1 MFPNSSLAE
10 GLVSIT
16 HAFKTVAADTQFT
29 AAVPLANYDQLLF
42 VFSTNDFADTSTI
55 NGGVATCDSD
65 GTSNV
70 VLIASKT
77 LTERA
82 AHDTNNDAKQFVIAV
97 KSADLIA
104 AGKDHVRGQLTGSG
118 TGGGVHLLVLGTP
131 KYGPAVQPVA
141 VVETLK

>member
-1 MFPNSSLAE
+1 MFPNTSLAE
-10 GLVSIT
+10 GLVVISST
-16 HAFKTVAADTQFT
+16 FATLAANTQYT
-29 AAVPLANYDQLLF
+29 AAVALANYDRLLF
-42 VFSTNDFADTSTI
+42 VISTNDFADTSTI

-70 VLIASKT
+70 ALIASKT

-82 AHDTNNDAKQFVIAV
+82 ADASANDAKQFVIAV

-104 AGKDHVRGQLTGSG
+104 AGKNHVRGQLTGDG

-131 KYGPAVQPVA
+131 KYGPAVQPAA
-141 VVETLK
+141 VVETIK